1 LWSSYEVD
9 GCDLQKT
16 NSLEVVPRMEKI
28 FMLFFEDFL
37 IAICARLDKIFDL
50 ISSVIIFK

>member
-1 LWSSYEVD
+1 
-9 GCDLQKT
+9 
-16 NSLEVVPRMEKI
+16 MEKI